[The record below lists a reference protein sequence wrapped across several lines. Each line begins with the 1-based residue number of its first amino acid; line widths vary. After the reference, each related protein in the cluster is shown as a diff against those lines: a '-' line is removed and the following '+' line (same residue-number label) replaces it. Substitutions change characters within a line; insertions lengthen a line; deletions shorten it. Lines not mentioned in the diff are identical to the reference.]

1 MTSFAETHSY
11 HVSGTVASSTTNE
24 IVALWRGLEEFND
37 PIIVRIQNT
46 GAGELTYTIE
56 TKIDRG
62 SPFVA
67 EETGTVAAGA
77 SGDETFA
84 HVLAEAQV
92 RITSSAGTDYD
103 VSVKG
108 RRI

>member
-11 HVSGTVASSTTNE
+11 HVAGTVNNSEET
-24 IVALWRGLEEFND
+24 VALWRGLEEFND
-37 PIIVRIQNT
+37 PIVVRIQNT
-46 GAGELTYTIE
+46 STGTLTYDID

-62 SPFVA
+62 SPFV
-67 EETGTVAAGA
+67 EESTGTVAAGA
-77 SGDETFA
+77 YDDVTFS

-92 RITSSAGTDYD
+92 RLTGAAAGTGYD